1 MVTAVGTAGRQGKA
15 SGVTLV
21 AYRCTKCDTVRH
33 ERDDAT
39 AVWHQC
45 RPLDRHH
52 TALAKIPDVDQ
63 EDTQ

>member
-1 MVTAVGTAGRQGKA
+1 M
-15 SGVTLV
+15 TLV